1 MQLHEAREL
10 AARLRSARPQLA
22 YFPHRYAAWLLARA
36 AGTGT
41 PARSLKQ
48 RHARLLDNGLVRQIA
63 SRAPGG
69 VLTRQALEQVEARR
83 AEVYRIDFAVWGGQ
97 QTTRP
102 GVNLVLL
109 LNFPP
114 QHDAAYR
121 RWLDPDGALPAQNGE
136 HPRAKAPALTMSWA
150 RLDIDLAAG
159 EALIEEVQ
167 NDWLRRIAWMW
178 DWVSEVQEPAWRDR
192 VVQLWFDNPRARF
205 DHFEHYWLRVLAHHR
220 SWWAEA
226 TLFAALW
233 LLVEQLQ
240 IRRVFYHTHEGGLLR
255 KRIGGRAPP
264 RSLYTELPRRF
275 GFELTR
281 KSPALLQ
288 RLRDERKRQRDPVP
302 DELPWYRLV
311 V

>member
-1 MQLHEAREL
+1 MQLQEAREL
-10 AARLRSARPQLA
+10 AARLRRARPRLA

-36 AGTGT
+36 AGMGT

-48 RHARLLDNGLVRQIA
+48 RHARLLDNGLVRDVA

-69 VLTRQALEQVEARR
+69 VLTREALEQVEARR
-83 AEVYRIDFAVWGGQ
+83 AEVYRIDFALWGGL

-121 RWLDPDGALPAQNGE
+121 RWLDPDGALPAVIDD

-167 NDWLRRIAWMW
+167 NDWLRGIEWMW
-178 DWVSEVQEPAWRDR
+178 EWTSEVQEPAWRDR
-192 VVQLWFDNPRARF
+192 VVQQMFQNPAARF
-205 DHFEHYWLRVLAHHR
+205 EHLEHYWLRVLAHHR

-275 GFELTR
+275 GFELT
-281 KSPALLQ
+281 KSSPGLVRPPDKRGRRAL
-288 RLRDERKRQRDPVP
+288 DAKAE
-302 DELPWYRLV
+302 ELPWYRLV